1 MLNFKLPALALVLII
16 SSILSA
22 AAADDDISVRIPR
35 DDTSKRPIAGY
46 IPKLWPAILSTICYA
61 VSGLVHWRHYAIM
74 RQKYMLTLTV
84 GMTLM
89 SVGLMVRII
98 YSFSS
103 TSLGLYI
110 FTTLLVLLSPC
121 AFLATDYVLLARI
134 SHALGPEI
142 ADKCLLVS
150 SSRIV
155 KIFIWSD
162 VVTFLLQMSG
172 GGMGAIAGNIAKL
185 GQKISVV
192 GLVLQLISF
201 AFFTVVILVFG
212 WRVLTMFPSLWFP
225 RKRSSFH
232 LMQLW
237 ETHAIEDW
245 RILFF
250 AMCCTCVG
258 ILIRSVFR
266 IVELSQGYTGYLA
279 THEGF
284 FYLLDALPLWI
295 SMTIFCFVWPPRFVQ
310 NGRRDLTGMSV
321 LETHESA

>member
-1 MLNFKLPALALVLII
+1 MKLLCAYQGTTLRRDQCEYHRLGSNYKLTLLTL
-16 SSILSA
+16 SRSA
-22 AAADDDISVRIPR
+22 A
-35 DDTSKRPIAGY
+35 Y

-61 VSGLVHWRHYAIM
+61 VSGLVHWRHYVIM

-89 SVGLMVRII
+89 SVGLMVRMI

-134 SHALGPEI
+134 SHTLGPEI
-142 ADKCLLVS
+142 ANKCLLVP

-185 GQKISVV
+185 GQKAYLRDWPGASTHLVCILHGRHTRVRMESVYLSIFLLQQDRISNIF
-192 GLVLQLISF
+192 LRRL
-201 AFFTVVILVFG
+201 TV
-212 WRVLTMFPSLWFP
+212 FPSLWFP

-232 LMQLW
+232 LMQPW

-266 IVELSQGYTGYLA
+266 IAELSQGYV
-279 THEGF
+279 
-284 FYLLDALPLWI
+284 PLFKR
-295 SMTIFCFVWPPRFVQ
+295 S
-310 NGRRDLTGMSV
+310 GSGGMKS
-321 LETHESA
+321 